1 MDGPR
6 EGGRE
11 SVTCLGH
18 DALALISSGCARL
31 VGQLAHHI
39 LSFHHCQ
46 MLDRLNCTSNRTG
59 LKNQQNRPVPVL
71 ENRPVL
77 IRSAPNFCAWPNS
90 ESIRKPLNAKRIRV
104 IDFLK
109 VVKQK
114 FT

>member
-1 MDGPR
+1 
-6 EGGRE
+6 
-11 SVTCLGH
+11 LGH

-31 VGQLAHHI
+31 VGQLAHRI

-77 IRSAPNFCAWPNS
+77 IKFDRFSSGLHRIFVPGR
-90 ESIRKPLNAKRIRV
+90 ILNPYANR
-104 IDFLK
+104 
-109 VVKQK
+109 
-114 FT
+114 